1 MKSTLKEMLWIILLF
16 LICVFTVCWQEAQGG
31 LVKVIADLQ
40 VCSGGLFC
48 QNQTSFGSGVCVGD
62 YRGKSIVLTAGHILQ
77 GHDKD
82 GLVCPA
88 KLLRLRVQGSSARV
102 LGSWVD
108 NKANDF
114 AILLVDYQFKEVV
127 PIGLPPKAGDTVTV
141 YGYDYA
147 VSSDPQLTTKT
158 GKVTKVKQG
167 EMTDLNFT
175 SAVGVSGGPAID
187 SAGNLAGI
195 LVWSSSIMPNIG
207 FRQSIK
213 QLLRDANLPPP
224 NPAKF
229 TRGVPDPPEDSLVEK
244 TTDQKLQ
251 AEIDRLA
258 KESDVRQKEI
268 AQLKKEKEAWIAKT
282 KSTQESSSETT
293 VSDTGKQSPATDST
307 SQQAASGDSSGSGS
321 STQEYTADQSPSSQP
336 ATGEKVLNAAEGAVG
351 IATAL
356 LGNPFVATALG
367 ITTAGTG
374 LAGAYGGMKIAGA
387 LLAWRR
393 RRKDEKEKREAQAA
407 AHLLE
412 KRQPDD
418 WEKSPPIAQPVE
430 PDCRVDRIIEYLK
443 DKEKPVDLEA
453 IAKSVSGLL
462 VTQELQADGKST
474 EEQLWRDGVRLAKEG
489 ALKLNVLGGKQVAK
503 SIEDFV
509 YSEQARRDGNS
520 LRGTS

>member
-1 MKSTLKEMLWIILLF
+1 MKFTLKEMLWLILLF
-16 LICVFTVCWQEAQGG
+16 LICVFVVCWQEAQGG
-31 LVKVIADLQ
+31 LVKVRADLQ
-40 VCSGGLFC
+40 VCPGTVFC
-48 QNQTSFGSGVCVGD
+48 QVQGSYGSGVVVGD
-62 YRGKSIVLTAGHILQ
+62 YKGKSIVLTAGHLFE
-77 GHDKD
+77 GHDKQ
-82 GLVCPA
+82 GVPCKA
-88 KLLRLRVQGSSARV
+88 KLLKLTVNGIPGRV

-114 AILLVDYQFKEVV
+114 AILLVDILFDEVV
-127 PIGLPPKAGDTVTV
+127 PIGLPPKAGDRVTV
-141 YGYDYA
+141 YGWDYA
-147 VSSDPQLTTKT
+147 VSKDPQLSTRT
-158 GKVTKVKQG
+158 GRIVKVQRG
-167 EMTDLNFT
+167 EMSDLDFT

-229 TRGVPDPPEDSLVEK
+229 TRGVPDPPKDSLVDK
-244 TTDQKLQ
+244 TADQKLQ

-258 KESDVRQKEI
+258 KESDSKQKEI

-282 KSTQESSSETT
+282 KSTQESSSGTT
-293 VSDTGKQSPATDST
+293 VFDTGKQSPATDDT

-321 STQEYTADQSPSSQP
+321 STQESTADQSPSSQP

-374 LAGAYGGMKIAGA
+374 LAGAYGGLKIAGA

-393 RRKDEKEKREAQAA
+393 RRKEKQGGVVG
-407 AHLLE
+407 
-412 KRQPDD
+412 QN
-418 WEKSPPIAQPVE
+418 PP
-430 PDCRVDRIIEYLK
+430 
-443 DKEKPVDLEA
+443 
-453 IAKSVSGLL
+453 SG
-462 VTQELQADGKST
+462 
-474 EEQLWRDGVRLAKEG
+474 
-489 ALKLNVLGGKQVAK
+489 
-503 SIEDFV
+503 F
-509 YSEQARRDGNS
+509 QARAETRQLHTRDTTEAAQLIRLGRLEGRDPLLDSFVGITFQDMLKNDIEGEQQLSPEINS
-520 LRGTS
+520 YARSLWDRVTARVESAAPLSTGSEYSDNWRPL